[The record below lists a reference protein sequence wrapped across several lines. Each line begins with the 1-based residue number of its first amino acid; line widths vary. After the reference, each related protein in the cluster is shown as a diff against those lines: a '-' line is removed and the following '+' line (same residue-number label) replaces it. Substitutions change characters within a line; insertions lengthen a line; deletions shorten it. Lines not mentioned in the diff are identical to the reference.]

1 MTQLLSCETLVSGY
15 LNRPVLHGVSIEV
28 PQQGV
33 LALIGPNGHGKT
45 TLLRTLS
52 GFLPL
57 RRGKITFDGQD
68 ASRMSVHSRVEAG
81 LIHVPQGD
89 QLFTEM
95 TVEDNLLM
103 GAYLA
108 SDKAEVADRLA
119 DVYQLFPKLKDRR
132 DQITSGLSG
141 GERRMVG
148 IGRGLMADAQLI
160 MLDEPSLGLA
170 PLVIEQIYAALDELR
185 ARGKAFLVVE
195 ENPSRL
201 MHFADRLCLMDAGHI
216 VWQGSA
222 AEARDSGDIL
232 KTYLGGH

>member
-1 MTQLLSCETLVSGY
+1 MTQLLSCENLVSGY

-33 LALIGPNGHGKT
+33 LALIGTNGHGKT

-57 RRGKITFDGQD
+57 RSGKITFDGQD
-68 ASRMSVHSRVEAG
+68 AGRMAVNKRVEAG

-108 SDKAEVADRLA
+108 SDKVEIAQRLA

-132 DQITSGLSG
+132 NQLASGLSG
-141 GERRMVG
+141 G
-148 IGRGLMADAQLI
+148 
-160 MLDEPSLGLA
+160 
-170 PLVIEQIYAALDELR
+170 
-185 ARGKAFLVVE
+185 
-195 ENPSRL
+195 
-201 MHFADRLCLMDAGHI
+201 
-216 VWQGSA
+216 
-222 AEARDSGDIL
+222 
-232 KTYLGGH
+232 